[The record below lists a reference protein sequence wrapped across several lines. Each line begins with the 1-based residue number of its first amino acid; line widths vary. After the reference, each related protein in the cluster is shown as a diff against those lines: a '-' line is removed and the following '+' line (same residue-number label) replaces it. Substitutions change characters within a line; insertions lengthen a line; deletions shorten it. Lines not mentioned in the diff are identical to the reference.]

1 MIKAVSFF
9 KIEHCNPVYQVSATE
24 IKLSKDLYQQTV
36 AQITVYDERER
47 GAIAFILLEYILSV
61 VKSDILANK
70 EITVSYLKQEELEE
84 AIDRINQGEPVQ
96 YITGRTFFMD
106 LHFKV
111 NPSVLIPRPETEE
124 LVVFIIKENKDRDEL
139 QVMDMGTGS
148 GCIAVSLAH
157 YLKNAEVIAVD
168 ISKSALYVAAENA
181 AINHAKVKFIND
193 DILNLTETN
202 TYKLDL
208 IVSNP
213 PYVRYSEQ
221 KEMRKNVLEYEPK
234 LALFVDDKEALIYY
248 EKIASFSARHL
259 NEGGLLYLEINEMLS
274 VETANLVASFGFK
287 NIEIKNDLFGKPRF
301 LRCSK

>member
-1 MIKAVSFF
+1 
-9 KIEHCNPVYQVSATE
+9 VSASE
-24 IKLSKDLYQQTV
+24 IKLSKELYQQTV
-36 AQITVYDERER
+36 SHITVYDERESS
-47 GAIAFILLEYILSV
+47 AIAFILLEYILQIA
-61 VKSDILANK
+61 KSDILTNK
-70 EITVSYLKQEELEE
+70 EITVTHLKREELEE

-96 YITGRTFFMD
+96 YITGRTSFMD
-106 LHFKV
+106 LVFKV

-124 LVVFIIKENKDRDEL
+124 LVDFIVKENKNKKNL
-139 QVMDMGTGS
+139 QIMDMGTGS

-157 YLKNAEVIAVD
+157 YLKDAEVIAVD

-193 DILNLTETN
+193 DILNFSETN
-202 TYKLDL
+202 TYKLDV

-248 EKIASFSARHL
+248 EKIATFSAKHL
-259 NEGGLLYLEINEMLS
+259 NNEGLLYLEINEMLS
-274 VETANLVASFGFK
+274 IETAKLVESFGFK

-301 LRCSK
+301 IRCSK

>member
-1 MIKAVSFF
+1 M
-9 KIEHCNPVYQVSATE
+9 SASE
-24 IKLSKDLYQQTV
+24 IKSSKDIYQQT
-36 AQITVYDERER
+36 AFQITVYDERES
-47 GAIAFILLEYILSV
+47 GAIAYILLEYILGIE
-61 VKSDILANK
+61 KSDILASK
-70 EITVSYLKQEELEE
+70 EINISHLKREELEE

-106 LHFKV
+106 LTFKV

-124 LVVFIIKENKDRDEL
+124 LVDFIIKENNTKKDL

-148 GCIAVSLAH
+148 GCIAVSLSH
-157 YLKNAEVIAVD
+157 YLKNATVMAVD

-181 AINHAKVKFIND
+181 AINHTKVKFINE
-193 DILNLTETN
+193 DILNFSETN
-202 TYKLDL
+202 TYKLDI

-248 EKIASFSARHL
+248 EKIALFSSRHL
-259 NEGGLLYLEINEMLS
+259 REGGLLYLEINEMLS
-274 VETANLVASFGFK
+274 VETAKLVESFGFK

-301 LRCSK
+301 IRCSKS

>member
-1 MIKAVSFF
+1 M
-9 KIEHCNPVYQVSATE
+9 SASE
-24 IKLSKDLYQQTV
+24 IKLSKELYQQTV
-36 AQITVYDERER
+36 SQITVYDERET
-47 GAIAFILLEYILSV
+47 GAIAFILLEYILNIN
-61 VKSDILANK
+61 KSDIIANK
-70 EITVSYLKQEELEE
+70 EINVSHLKREELEE

-96 YITGRTFFMD
+96 YITGRTVFMD
-106 LHFKV
+106 LNFKV

-124 LVVFIIKENKDRDEL
+124 LVDFIVKENKDKKNL
-139 QVMDMGTGS
+139 HVMDMGTGS

-157 YLKNAEVIAVD
+157 YLKDAEVIAVD

-193 DILNLTETN
+193 DILNFSETN
-202 TYKLDL
+202 TYKLDV

-248 EKIASFSARHL
+248 EKIAAFSARHL
-259 NEGGLLYLEINEMLS
+259 NEEGLLYLEINEMLS
-274 VETANLVASFGFK
+274 IETAKLVESFGFK
-287 NIEIKNDLFGKPRF
+287 NIEIKNDLFNKPRF
-301 LRCSK
+301 IRCSK

>member
-1 MIKAVSFF
+1 M
-9 KIEHCNPVYQVSATE
+9 SASE
-24 IKLSKDLYQQTV
+24 IKLSKELYQQTV
-36 AQITVYDERER
+36 SQITVYDERESS
-47 GAIAFILLEYILSV
+47 AIAFILLEYILHLE
-61 VKSDILANK
+61 KGDILANK
-70 EITVSYLKQEELEE
+70 EINVSHLKREELEE

-106 LHFKV
+106 LTFKV

-124 LVVFIIKENKDRDEL
+124 LVDFIIKENKDKKNL
-139 QVMDMGTGS
+139 HVMDMGTGS
-148 GCIAVSLAH
+148 GCIAVSLAYH
-157 YLKNAEVIAVD
+157 LKEAEVIAVD

-193 DILNLTETN
+193 DILNFSETN
-202 TYKLDL
+202 TYKLDV

-221 KEMRKNVLEYEPK
+221 KEMRKNVLDYEPK

-248 EKIASFSARHL
+248 EKIAAFSARHL

-274 VETANLVASFGFK
+274 IETAKLVESFGFK
-287 NIEIKNDLFGKPRF
+287 NIDIKNDLFGKPRF
-301 LRCSK
+301 IRCSK